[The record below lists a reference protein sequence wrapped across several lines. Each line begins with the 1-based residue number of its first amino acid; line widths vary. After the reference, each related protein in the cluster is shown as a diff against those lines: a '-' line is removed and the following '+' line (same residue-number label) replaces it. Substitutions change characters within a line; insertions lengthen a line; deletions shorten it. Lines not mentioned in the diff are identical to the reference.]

1 MTAQEARDK
10 TSSNIIEKERLS
22 AVKRAREE
30 NEAIAI
36 IYEEIEKSVN
46 NGKYTVS
53 IDFKYSIILGTD
65 HEQRLIKDGYKIEKG
80 SGKSSI
86 TISWHPKMNILEMS
100 LPKGQNE
107 PDAIRI
113 EIPPM
118 KKNHRLLVTN
128 GPESIHV
135 NLTTDQ
141 LQELH
146 NRLGHYIDQIDQE
159 MVQPWD

>member
-1 MTAQEARDK
+1 
-10 TSSNIIEKERLS
+10 
-22 AVKRAREE
+22 
-30 NEAIAI
+30 
-36 IYEEIEKSVN
+36 
-46 NGKYTVS
+46 
-53 IDFKYSIILGTD
+53 
-65 HEQRLIKDGYKIEKG
+65 
-80 SGKSSI
+80 
-86 TISWHPKMNILEMS
+86 MS

-107 PDAIRI
+107 SDVIRI

-146 NRLGHYIDQIDQE
+146 NRLGHYIDQIDQ
-159 MVQPWD
+159 